1 MITMAQAVATAV
13 KRGRG
18 SDSYMG
24 TVTAIDATNAA
35 LTVDI
40 GTGTPL
46 TGVRWIAS
54 YAPAVS
60 DFVVVMRVGT
70 GWWVMGKNSKDLRAG
85 GGTSQGTATVNPTVS
100 FTGILPASTWQWSP
114 YDGIDGLRQ
123 GRSPG
128 GVVAAGVSVFQGLA
142 ALLPAGATITS
153 AKVRSTRFQPGGAGS
168 GGAALVSPAFYGHAH
183 TEQPAGPPSWTTA
196 VWRPGR
202 VAAGQAA
209 QWDLPSAWL
218 TALLAGTMRG
228 LGLYSTAS
236 ADWSYWSPPTLTI
249 TYTTPA

>member
-1 MITMAQAVATAV
+1 MTTMAKAVATAV

-18 SDSYMG
+18 SDAYMG

-46 TGVRWIAS
+46 TGVRWISS
-54 YAPAVS
+54 YAPTVN
-60 DFVVVMRVGT
+60 DFVVIMRVGT
-70 GWWVMGKNSKDLRAG
+70 GWWVMGKNSKDLRGG
-85 GGTSQGTATVNPTVS
+85 GGTSEGTATATP
-100 FTGILPASTWQWSP
+100 LASYQGFLVPPWQWSVF
-114 YDGIDGLRQ
+114 DGVDGLRQ

-128 GVVAAGVSVFQGLA
+128 GVTAAGVSVFPNLS
-142 ALLPAGATITS
+142 ALIPAGATITS
-153 AKVRSTRFQPGGAGS
+153 GKVRTFRLAPGGGGS
-168 GGAALVSPAFYGHAH
+168 GGAALVSPAFYGH
-183 TEQPAGPPSWTTA
+183 TYTDIPAGTPSWSTT
-196 VWRPGR
+196 VWRPGQ

-228 LGLYSTAS
+228 IGLYSTAA